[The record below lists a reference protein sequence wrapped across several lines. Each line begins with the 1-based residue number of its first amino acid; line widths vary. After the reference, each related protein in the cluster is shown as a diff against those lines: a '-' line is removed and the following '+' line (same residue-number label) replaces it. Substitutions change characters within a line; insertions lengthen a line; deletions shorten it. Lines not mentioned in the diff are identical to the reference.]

1 MSQDTSSQYW
11 QEEAAGFGQIISFM
25 ANPIS
30 QSRSE
35 QREPRSLSLEI
46 QPLDD
51 DFQPTGNP
59 FWSVSRDVSV
69 HGLGFLMPDQVEH
82 RYLRISLFDNQS
94 SVIAEVRHCSS
105 IGSEYPLYL
114 VGVLFLDD

>member
-1 MSQDTSSQYW
+1 MQWDRF
-11 QEEAAGFGQIISFM
+11 EEGTIGFGQIISFM

-46 QPLDD
+46 LPLDD
-51 DFQPTGNP
+51 DFQPAGNP

-69 HGLGFLMPDQVEH
+69 QGLGVLNARQNPAP
-82 RYLRISLFDNQS
+82 LFEDKPVRQ
-94 SVIAEVRHCSS
+94 SVIGDC
-105 IGSEYPLYL
+105 
-114 VGVLFLDD
+114 